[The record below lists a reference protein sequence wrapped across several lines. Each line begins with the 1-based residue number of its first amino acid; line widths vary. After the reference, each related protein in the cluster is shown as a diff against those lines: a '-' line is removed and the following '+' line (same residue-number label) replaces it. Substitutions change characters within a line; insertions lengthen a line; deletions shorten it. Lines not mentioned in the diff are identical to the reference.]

1 MQTHRA
7 GNPDRKHRSKNSK
20 AEIRSGN
27 LQRGIIR
34 HRAGAPGKCP
44 ARFAV
49 SVNDTIKCN
58 RKKKRSSYE
67 SLVECNHHK
76 NKKPKACFAT
86 LAERKTRFYIA
97 VKMPDRRAETMEN
110 AIVSALARLPA
121 TGERNLRTGA
131 RSSGGLAAKCIL
143 PIRTVHGKRARMKM
157 QTACFER
164 FIRKRNLSRVAPATL
179 K

>member
-1 MQTHRA
+1 M
-7 GNPDRKHRSKNSK
+7 NY
-20 AEIRSGN
+20 
-27 LQRGIIR
+27 
-34 HRAGAPGKCP
+34 
-44 ARFAV
+44 
-49 SVNDTIKCN
+49 TIKCN

-131 RSSGGLAAKCIL
+131 RSSSGLAVKYIL
-143 PIRTVHGKRARMKM
+143 PIRTVRGKRARMKM

-164 FIRKRNLSRVAPATL
+164 FIRKRNLSRVAPTTL
-179 K
+179 KRNLALINARPRKVLNFRSAQDFDNSLVRFHVPG

>member
-34 HRAGAPGKCP
+34 HRAGAPGICP

-67 SLVECNHHK
+67 SLVGSPSTVSREIRRNCTYMYDIPTYYPHTAQ
-76 NKKPKACFAT
+76 KKYLLRRSYCHRGMFRSQATIEYRNEKLKAAWSP
-86 LAERKTRFYIA
+86 EQIA
-97 VKMPDRRAETMEN
+97 CTPCGLKMPSWTHGVPPVM
-110 AIVSALARLPA
+110 LP
-121 TGERNLRTGA
+121 
-131 RSSGGLAAKCIL
+131 K
-143 PIRTVHGKRARMKM
+143 P
-157 QTACFER
+157 
-164 FIRKRNLSRVAPATL
+164 SRVRGSA
-179 K
+179 